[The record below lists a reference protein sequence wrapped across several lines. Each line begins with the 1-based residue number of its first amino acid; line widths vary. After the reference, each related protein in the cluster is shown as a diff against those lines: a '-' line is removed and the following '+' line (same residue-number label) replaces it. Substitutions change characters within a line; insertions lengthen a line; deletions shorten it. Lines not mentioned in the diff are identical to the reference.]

1 MGVSKEKKSKESIDK
16 KSKIF
21 FIASVVSVFIWASL
35 LFYTDSY
42 YAVYILIGILSVL
55 ALCYNHRHSKT
66 ASKMDYVLSA
76 LFAIMVTAA
85 NYALFESMFN
95 IGGIWRIVYIA
106 ILILS
111 TVCGTITFSHI
122 ITFLKD
128 FTINTNL
135 IKPLAKKSSK
145 KTPQPLRAY
154 QFFLI
159 CFLIIFIVDIIV
171 FFICY
176 PGTLT
181 PDSMNEVEQIM
192 TNTYS
197 NHHPVYFTLLI
208 KLFVSGGMHL
218 TGDINTGI
226 AFYNIFQIIVMAA
239 AFAYSMLTLYQIGV
253 SKKILIP
260 LTVVIA
266 LLPFNIMYSF
276 TIWKDI
282 LFGGAF
288 LVFIVALYRYFY
300 KLDRSIILTTV
311 LIIISGVIV
320 CLFRSNALIAFF
332 VSAILFFVI
341 FRKTQ
346 LRLGIILFLIAIFS
360 FVLKNPVLGAFNIPQ
375 PDNVEALAIPMQQ
388 ITRVLVEKKSEL
400 DTEDIDLINQVA
412 NVDRLAEVYVPYF
425 HDPVKLLVRAEG
437 NKQYIS
443 DHKVELAL
451 LYLKLGL
458 RYPDLYTKAWIDQ
471 TRGYWNG
478 GYSYWKWSNEVQ
490 ENSYGITRADRPNIF
505 KKLLQFYL
513 DCFERIPFLTPLM
526 SIGLTAWAIITSCYV
541 AFKRKNK
548 YTLFMTIPIILT
560 WGTLLI
566 ATPVFSEFR
575 YAYFLFTCA
584 PFLIIAVFATKKA
597 AKNHKLSVAHN
608 RV

>member
-1 MGVSKEKKSKESIDK
+1 MGVSKAK

-21 FIASVVSVFIWASL
+21 FTISVLSVFIWASL

-42 YAVYILIGILSVL
+42 YSIYILISILSIL
-55 ALCYNHRHSKT
+55 ALYYNHRHSKLT
-66 ASKMDYVLSA
+66 SKTDYALSA

-85 NYALFESMFN
+85 NYVLFENMFD
-95 IGGIWRIVYIA
+95 IGGIWRIVYIF

-111 TVCGTITFSHI
+111 VFCGTITFSHL
-122 ITFLKD
+122 ITFLKS
-128 FTINTNL
+128 FTIPTRST
-135 IKPLAKKSSK
+135 KALAKKSNK
-145 KTPQPLRAY
+145 KVPQPLRAY
-154 QFFLI
+154 QFFFI

-181 PDSMNEVEQIM
+181 PDSMNEVGQIV

-208 KLFVSGGMHL
+208 KLFVSSGMHL
-218 TGDINTGI
+218 TGDINVGI

-239 AFAYSMLTLYQIGV
+239 AFSYSMLTLYQIGV

-260 LTVVIA
+260 LTVVLAI
-266 LLPFNIMYSF
+266 LPFNIMYSF

-300 KLDRSIILTTV
+300 KLDRSIILTTM
-311 LIIISGVIV
+311 LIVISGTIV

-332 VSAILFFVI
+332 ASAILFFII
-341 FRKTQ
+341 FRKTW
-346 LRLGIILFLIAIFS
+346 LRLGVMLFLIAIFS

-388 ITRVLVEKKSEL
+388 ITRVLKEKKSEL
-400 DTEDIDLINQVA
+400 ATEDLDLINQIA
-412 NVDRLAEVYVPYF
+412 NVDRLVEVYVPYF

-478 GYSYWKWSNEVQ
+478 GYSYWKWSNEIQ
-490 ENSYGITRADRPNIF
+490 ENSYGITRANSPRIF
-505 KKLLQFYL
+505 NKLLQFYL
-513 DCFERIPFLTPLM
+513 ECFERIPFLTPLI
-526 SIGLTAWAIITSCYV
+526 SIGLTAWIIIISCYV
-541 AFKRKNK
+541 ALKRKNK
-548 YTLFMTIPIILT
+548 YTLFITIPIILT

-584 PFLIIAVFATKKA
+584 PFLVIVTFATKTKV
-597 AKNHKLSVAHN
+597 LSH
-608 RV
+608 